1 VPSINGHFPQSGRL
15 PRGMLAR
22 LCLVTAG
29 GRAGWGKVPKFGH
42 MNRLVIPSP
51 AKINL
56 FLKVVGKRPDG
67 YHEIITLLSPI
78 SLFDTVVLAFHQS
91 ATSVECPHPKVPK
104 DKNNLAYRAAS
115 LFFDALSIHDGVAIF
130 IDKVIPV
137 AAGLGGGSSN
147 AAAVLMGLN
156 QHYGSP
162 LDDEQ
167 LKEIAIKVGADV
179 PFFLFRRGAIATGI
193 GERLEACEHL
203 PPRSVVLVCPTYEV
217 PTAWVYKNL
226 NLTLTNC
233 EKSIKNRYFQ
243 EDFTKVTGL
252 LCNDL
257 EQVTAG
263 KFPEIKTI
271 ERALLD
277 LGAEVA
283 LMSGSGPS
291 VFGLFTNRQLAENAI
306 DSVRGRG
313 KWEIFLAELLVP

>member
-1 VPSINGHFPQSGRL
+1 
-15 PRGMLAR
+15 
-22 LCLVTAG
+22 
-29 GRAGWGKVPKFGH
+29 

-91 ATSVECPHPKVPK
+91 TTSVECPHPKVP
-104 DKNNLAYRAAS
+104 DGERNLAYQAAS
-115 LFFDALSIHDGVAIF
+115 LFFDAVSIDDGVAVF

-162 LDDEQ
+162 LTDEE
-167 LKEIAIKVGADV
+167 LKEIAVKVGADV
-179 PFFLFRRGAIATGI
+179 PFFLLRRAAIAGGI
-193 GERLEACEHL
+193 GERLEACKYL
-203 PPRSVVLVCPTYEV
+203 PPRSVVLVCPPYEV
-217 PTAWVYKNL
+217 STAWVYKNL
-226 NLTLTNC
+226 NLALTNC
-233 EKSIKNRYFQ
+233 EKSFKYRYVQ
-243 EDFTKVTGL
+243 EDFFKVTDL

-257 EQVTAG
+257 EQVTAS
-263 KFPEIKTI
+263 KFPEIKII

-277 LGAEVA
+277 LGAETA

-291 VFGLFTNRQLAENAI
+291 VFGLFTNAQLAENAF
-306 DSVRGRG
+306 DSIRGRK
-313 KWEIFLAELLVP
+313 KWETSLVELLVP

>member
-1 VPSINGHFPQSGRL
+1 
-15 PRGMLAR
+15 M
-22 LCLVTAG
+22 AG
-29 GRAGWGKVPKFGH
+29 GYASWGETSELVH
-42 MNRLVIPSP
+42 VSTLVIPSP

-56 FLKVVGKRPDG
+56 FLAVVAKRPDG
-67 YHEIITLLSPI
+67 YHEIVTLLSRI

-91 ATSVECPHPKVPK
+91 AISVECSHPKVPE

-115 LFFDALSIHDGVAIF
+115 LFFDALSIHDGVGIF

-147 AAAVLMGLN
+147 AAAVLLGLN
-156 QHYGSP
+156 EHYGSP
-162 LDDEQ
+162 LDNEQ

-179 PFFLFRRGAIATGI
+179 PFFLLRRAAIARGI
-193 GERLEACEHL
+193 GDRLQAYEGL
-203 PPRSVVLVCPTYEV
+203 PPRSVVLVCPTYQV
-217 PTAWVYKNL
+217 STAWVYKNL
-226 NLTLTNC
+226 NLALTNC
-233 EKSIKNRYFQ
+233 EKSFKNRYFQ
-243 EDFTKVTGL
+243 EDFSKVTDF

-277 LGAEVA
+277 LGAETA

-291 VFGLFTNRQLAENAI
+291 VFGLFTNRRLAENAL
-306 DSVRGRG
+306 DSMRGRK
-313 KWEIFLAELLVP
+313 KWETFLAELLVP